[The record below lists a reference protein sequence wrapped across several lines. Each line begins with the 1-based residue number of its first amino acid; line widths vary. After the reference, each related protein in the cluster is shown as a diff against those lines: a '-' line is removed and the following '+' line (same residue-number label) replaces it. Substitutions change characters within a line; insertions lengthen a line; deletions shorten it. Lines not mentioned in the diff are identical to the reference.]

1 MKGYVADTH
10 VVLWFA
16 AGERQRLGRKVRRII
31 DDLSSGRSIVS
42 VSVVSLWEIA
52 MLHDQGRIR
61 LRAGFT
67 AWSDALERLRGV
79 SIEPLTRGDVEEA
92 RSLRELLDPHDRL
105 IAGTSLRLGVP
116 LLTADERMAD
126 HRRVVT
132 IW

>member
-16 AGERQRLGRKVRRII
+16 AGERQRLGRKVRQII
-31 DDLSSGRSIVS
+31 DDLSRGWSIIS

-52 MLHDQGRIR
+52 MLHDEGRIR

-67 AWSDALERLRGV
+67 AWCDALEGLRGV
-79 SIEPLTRGDVEEA
+79 FVEPLTRGDLEEA
-92 RSLRELLDPHDRL
+92 RSLRHLLDPHDRL
-105 IAGTSLRLGVP
+105 IAGTSLRLGFP
-116 LLTADERMAD
+116 LLSADERIAD
-126 HRRVVT
+126 HQRVTT

>member
-52 MLHDQGRIR
+52 MLHDHGRIR